1 MNESNR
7 IMGFGTIVA
16 AQQGDR
22 LFVEGPGHYY
32 AVPQDRGVP
41 LRPGDEVEFE
51 AIYGDQY
58 ASVTSVNGRR
68 LS

>member
-7 IMGFGTIVA
+7 IMGVGTIVA

-22 LFVEGPGHYY
+22 LFVESPGHYY
-32 AVPQDRGVP
+32 AVPQDGCVP
-41 LRPGDEVEFE
+41 LQPGDEVEFE

>member
-7 IMGFGTIVA
+7 IMGVGTIVA
-16 AQQGDR
+16 AQQTSR
-22 LFVEGPGHYY
+22 LFVESPEHYY
-32 AVPQDRGVP
+32 AVPTESTVRLQ
-41 LRPGDEVEFE
+41 LGDEVEFE

-68 LS
+68 VS

>member
-7 IMGFGTIVA
+7 IMGVGTIVA
-16 AQQGDR
+16 AQQTDR
-22 LFVEGPGHYY
+22 LFVQSPEHYY
-32 AVPQDRGVP
+32 AVPTKGTVRLQ
-41 LRPGDEVEFE
+41 PGDEVEFE

-68 LS
+68 VS